1 MSKIY
6 ITPNEDLFEIL
17 EQILKGLDSE
27 IEVMIDTANPVI
39 NNSLN
44 LKYLETESEKAGKKI
59 VFVPKD
65 EKGREVLDN
74 YYKQNAEVDLE
85 EAEVNTELFSE
96 VTPSKKPSGFVSG
109 DILEHDNEK
118 AVVSDKNKKFNLSG
132 IVSKKTNLKRSQ
144 FMYRVITIILLLLI
158 PIGLFIVWW
167 FLPIA
172 NITLVLKSESLD
184 QSFTLKVS
192 PDVKEPDIKAGL
204 FPAQLLSSQKLI
216 RQTASATGTKT
227 IGESAVGVVTIS
239 NKTTEE
245 KTFPQGTLIE
255 LISEDSL
262 KKIQFTTTQE
272 STVVASSGGVVGKA
286 DIAVVASDIGEDY
299 NLTVGQL
306 FNVGGLDSADFV
318 AKNESDIKGGV
329 STKVTIITQ
338 SDQDKL
344 LADIKAQ
351 LDKQVKEDLIKK
363 AEGKNLAQS
372 SIKLSIVSKVF
383 SDNVGAQVS
392 TFSLEVTEK
401 AEGLVIDESTIKKL
415 EQDIKPNVPDGYK
428 ILDEKGQFS
437 FDVIDSATAPQIVIE
452 YKAKIGK
459 ILSEDELRS
468 KLVAKTTGEAEEIL
482 KEIKE
487 IAEYSIRITPKLPPV
502 LTRMPR
508 QVSRINIQFEY
519 K

>member
-1 MSKIY
+1 V
-6 ITPNEDLFEIL
+6 E
-17 EQILKGLDSE
+17 
-27 IEVMIDTANPVI
+27 
-39 NNSLN
+39 
-44 LKYLETESEKAGKKI
+44 
-59 VFVPKD
+59 
-65 EKGREVLDN
+65 
-74 YYKQNAEVDLE
+74 
-85 EAEVNTELFSE
+85 
-96 VTPSKKPSGFVSG
+96 
-109 DILEHDNEK
+109 
-118 AVVSDKNKKFNLSG
+118 
-132 IVSKKTNLKRSQ
+132 
-144 FMYRVITIILLLLI
+144 
-158 PIGLFIVWW
+158 
-167 FLPIA
+167 
-172 NITLVLKSESLD
+172 
-184 QSFTLKVS
+184 
-192 PDVKEPDIKAGL
+192 
-204 FPAQLLSSQKLI
+204 
-216 RQTASATGTKT
+216 
-227 IGESAVGVVTIS
+227 
-239 NKTTEE
+239 
-245 KTFPQGTLIE
+245 QGTLIE

-262 KKIQFTTTQE
+262 KKIQFTTKEE
-272 STVVASSGGVVGKA
+272 STVAASSGGVVGKA
-286 DIAVVASDIGEDY
+286 DIGIIASDIGEDY
-299 NLTVGQL
+299 NLSAGQL

-344 LADIKAQ
+344 LADIKTQ

-383 SDNVGAQVS
+383 SDNVGGQVS

-428 ILDEKGQFS
+428 ILDEKGKFS

-459 ILSEDELRS
+459 TLSEDELRS

-487 IAEYSIRITPKLPPV
+487 ISEYSIRITPKLPPV